1 VRLVFDAAEGPA
13 IVAGLADL
21 GDRFRVA
28 ANEID
33 IVEPDNPVPH
43 LPVARAV
50 SRSTPDL
57 GTAAEAWLTAAGP
70 HHTVLS
76 QAIGMEELS
85 DFSVITGVELVAI
98 DAQTTP
104 RRFAD
109 ELAGTTSTT
118 ASPAVCKTRRMLW
131 RPIGLLSDRA

>member
-1 VRLVFDAAEGPA
+1 VAE
-13 IVAGLADL
+13 LADL
-21 GDRFRVA
+21 GDRFLMV

-33 IVEPDNPVPH
+33 TVEPDHPLSH

-57 GTAAEAWLTAAGP
+57 GTAAEAWLTAASP
-70 HHTVLS
+70 TNTVLA

-85 DFSVITGVELVAI
+85 DFSVIIGVELVAI

-109 ELAGTTSTT
+109 ELAGTMSTS
-118 ASPAVCKTRRMLW
+118 ASPAVCKTRRTLW